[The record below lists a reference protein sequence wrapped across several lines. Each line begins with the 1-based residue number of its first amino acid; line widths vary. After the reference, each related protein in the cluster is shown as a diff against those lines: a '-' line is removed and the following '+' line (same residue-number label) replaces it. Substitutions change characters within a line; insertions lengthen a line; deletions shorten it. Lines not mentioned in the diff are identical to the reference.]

1 MLVEKKKIIN
11 KMLNVMLPSLMTLVL
26 SLLCIYFGLG
36 YAISVFI
43 IIMPLLVVET
53 YRYIENRTKDKKNY
67 LNKTANNKT
76 INDRNMNKELNKNKN
91 ISYEENKIE
100 VVKNKDKVKKKVL
113 KKN

>member
-43 IIMPLLVVET
+43 IIMPLLAVET
-53 YRYIENRTKDKKNY
+53 YCYIENRSKDKKNY

-76 INDRNMNKELNKNKN
+76 VNDRNMNKEFNKN